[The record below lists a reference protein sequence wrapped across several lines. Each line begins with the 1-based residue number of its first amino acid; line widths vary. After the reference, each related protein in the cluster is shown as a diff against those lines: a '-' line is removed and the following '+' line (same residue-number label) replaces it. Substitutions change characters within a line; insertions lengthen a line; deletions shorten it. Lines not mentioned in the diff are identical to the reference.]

1 MDFAF
6 DETQEAIRGLAKKI
20 LSDLV
25 TPDNLRELEKSGE
38 WFHRPVWDALA
49 KAEMLG
55 LAIPEEQGGAGLG
68 LVEVCLILHHVGRT
82 AAPVP
87 ALATLIMGAMPVAE
101 FGTDA
106 QKQRYLPGVVK
117 GETVLTAALAAE
129 GSSDPR
135 DTRIVARTADSG
147 SRLSGTV
154 TAVPTASLADAIVV
168 PARDEAGLI
177 GLFLVETASD
187 GVAIEAQV
195 ATNEEPF
202 GLVTFEDAPC
212 EPLGPCT
219 AGGESVEWLRLR
231 TLVGLCALQL
241 GVAEKAMFMTA
252 EYAGERKQFG
262 VPIGTFQAVTQRIG
276 DVYIDV
282 QAMKVSLWN
291 AAWRL
296 ASGRDATREVA
307 IAKFWAAEGGHRAVA
322 AAQHIHGGMGFD
334 RDYPLF
340 RYFLSAK
347 RNEFTLGGANAQL
360 ASLAAQTFLD
370 Q

>member
-20 LSDLV
+20 LGDLV
-25 TPDNLRELEKSGE
+25 TPENLRELEKSGE

-55 LAIPEEQGGAGLG
+55 LAVPEAQGGAGLG
-68 LVEVCLILHHVGRT
+68 LIEVCLILHHVGRT

-87 ALATLIMGAMPVAE
+87 ALATLVMGALPVAE
-101 FGTDA
+101 FGTED
-106 QKQRYLPGVVK
+106 QKQRYLPGVAK
-117 GETVLTAALAAE
+117 GETVLTAALATA
-129 GSSDPR
+129 GSNDPR
-135 DTRIVARTADSG
+135 DTPVLARNVDGRT
-147 SRLSGTV
+147 RLTGHVS
-154 TAVPTASLADAIVV
+154 AVPTPSLADAIVV
-168 PARDEAGLI
+168 PARDEAGLV
-177 GLFLVETASD
+177 GLFLVESTSD
-187 GVAIEAQV
+187 GVSIESQI
-195 ATNEEPF
+195 ATNSEPF
-202 GLVTFEDAPC
+202 GLVTFEDATC
-212 EPLGPCT
+212 EALGVCT
-219 AGGESVEWLRLR
+219 EGGESVEWLRLR

-252 EYAGERKQFG
+252 EYSGERKQFG

-276 DVYIDV
+276 DVYIDI

-360 ASLAAQTFLD
+360 AALGAHTF
-370 Q
+370 QSE